1 MNPND
6 VDDGQGGTGD
16 GEDGAGDRPVIIEKY
31 LKHGFSCLPDCAL
44 KVRVDSARMVVTIT
58 GDAFDSHLFGWLVTK
73 ILPAEHSIVAYRDD
87 DAGWHPPR
95 PPYGLNVRIG
105 GDIGVEFCAEVVRL
119 STAVGGGVAIRLSDP
134 QVRR

>member
-6 VDDGQGGTGD
+6 VEDGQGKGRAD
-16 GEDGAGDRPVIIEKY
+16 NRLVLIEKY

-44 KVRVDSARMVVTIT
+44 KVQVDPVRMVVTIS
-58 GDAFDSHLFGWLVTK
+58 GDAFDSHLFGWLVTT
-73 ILPAEHSIVAYRDD
+73 ILPAEHGIVAYRDD
-87 DAGWHPPR
+87 DAGWHPPQ
-95 PPYGLNVRIG
+95 PPYGLEVRIG

-119 STAVGGGVAIRLSDP
+119 SVAVGGGVAIRLSDP